1 MVFKGGIFERW
12 LGHEIEV
19 LMNDVSDLIK
29 KTLQSSLTLSAMW
42 AHSKKT
48 AVREP
53 GGRLSPDTASVDTLI
68 LDLQPPELWKISLF
82 L

>member
-1 MVFKGGIFERW
+1 
-12 LGHEIEV
+12 
-19 LMNDVSDLIK
+19 MNDVSDLIK

-68 LDLQPPELWKISLF
+68 LDLQPPKL
-82 L
+82 